1 MERGTARAERMPFP
15 FNLTWEHLLCA
26 LMIIPFFEPLSFN
39 IFVTWNWHAALF
51 RYLADLFQLGRAGVS
66 ALCFLY
72 VLRKLVTEKV
82 ETDLFTV
89 LIFIHMALIPV
100 SCIMNGSA
108 DLKIF
113 VQIFTH
119 LGFIIFCAVM
129 LKHSPG
135 FFLESCV
142 LAFGIFSIVGCASI
156 FLHPSGYI
164 TGEDVNTYYM
174 LGGKNT
180 AFPYYFCFLLSM
192 TALTGTEKREVPR
205 IGWLMIIFIIGARI
219 TDSSSTTACLALL
232 LLIYLIA
239 RYLRPALTG
248 LRPAVLIVILAA
260 AVSLIYMGMMFPP
273 FVALLS
279 SLGRNASFTGRDTLW
294 QQAIDYFRANPLFG
308 SGENLVFT
316 LKSGDVTNHAHSQY
330 LNRLAK
336 YGLVP
341 FVFLAGSLAV
351 LTERMT
357 SARRTL
363 LMNLIGSCLI
373 VYLLHM
379 SFDDYSYNFFLLT
392 VMIANYIA
400 SGNSRRQYEPVII
413 VV

>member
-1 MERGTARAERMPFP
+1 
-15 FNLTWEHLLCA
+15 
-26 LMIIPFFEPLSFN
+26 
-39 IFVTWNWHAALF
+39 
-51 RYLADLFQLGRAGVS
+51 
-66 ALCFLY
+66 
-72 VLRKLVTEKV
+72 
-82 ETDLFTV
+82 
-89 LIFIHMALIPV
+89 
-100 SCIMNGSA
+100 
-108 DLKIF
+108 
-113 VQIFTH
+113 
-119 LGFIIFCAVM
+119 
-129 LKHSPG
+129 
-135 FFLESCV
+135 
-142 LAFGIFSIVGCASI
+142 
-156 FLHPSGYI
+156 
-164 TGEDVNTYYM
+164 
-174 LGGKNT
+174 
-180 AFPYYFCFLLSM
+180 
-192 TALTGTEKREVPR
+192 
-205 IGWLMIIFIIGARI
+205 
-219 TDSSSTTACLALL
+219 
-232 LLIYLIA
+232 
-239 RYLRPALTG
+239 
-248 LRPAVLIVILAA
+248 
-260 AVSLIYMGMMFPP
+260 MGMMFPP